1 MLIELWERLHGY
13 DRWTPAV
20 ATVQST
26 KLSPVGELGSDKSNR
41 PPGLGL
47 KSVCKIRWKDQN
59 QNEHT
64 AAFQAFEESPLY
76 QLPEGDTVNIRFNP
90 AKSQPG
96 SEGLVD
102 LLSFFLNLLNR
113 VEPHVEEQIRL
124 IKKHFSACLN
134 R

>member
-13 DRWTPAV
+13 DRWTSAV

-90 AKSQPG
+90 AKP
-96 SEGLVD
+96 SEYYLPSLTQSRLTRTWKLAVYTLILIVLGIGFLV
-102 LLSFFLNLLNR
+102 FL
-113 VEPHVEEQIRL
+113 VAH
-124 IKKHFSACLN
+124 
-134 R
+134 

>member
-90 AKSQPG
+90 AKP
-96 SEGLVD
+96 SEYYLPSLTQSRLTRTWKLAVYTLILIVLGIGFLV
-102 LLSFFLNLLNR
+102 FL
-113 VEPHVEEQIRL
+113 VAH
-124 IKKHFSACLN
+124 
-134 R
+134 